1 MTTATSRYLLRPMT
15 LDDIPRIVEIE
26 RESFPTM
33 WPQTAYKRELQQNKL
48 AAYLVASAL
57 PDLNHDAEPSP
68 MPEGAPVSE
77 LGDGSLGTWPPPGL
91 TGLVQRVRR
100 HLHKEP
106 SVEADAPPGGESIVG
121 FVGLWF
127 MVNDAHIVTIAVAE
141 AERRRGIGELLLIA
155 AIELSQR
162 RDQDSVTLE
171 CRVGN
176 TVAQALYEKYAFE
189 RTGLR
194 KRYYTDNNEDALI
207 MTTPPIQSEA
217 YRERFERLRAEHRAQ
232 HGIAHNKH
240 PELQ

>member
-1 MTTATSRYLLRPMT
+1 MT

-57 PDLNHDAEPSP
+57 PDLNPGAPP
-68 MPEGAPVSE
+68 NAMPDGAPVSE
-77 LGDGSLGTWPPPGL
+77 VGDGSSGSRPAAGL

-100 HLHKEP
+100 RLHKEP
-106 SVEADAPPGGESIVG
+106 AAEANVPPNGELVVG
-121 FVGLWF
+121 FAGLWF
-127 MVNDAHIVTIAVAE
+127 MVNEAHIVTIAVAE

-162 RDQDSVTLE
+162 RDQESVTLE
-171 CRVGN
+171 CRVSN
-176 TVAQALYEKYAFE
+176 TPAQALYEKYAFE

-217 YRERFERLRAEHRAQ
+217 YRERFERLRAGYRAR